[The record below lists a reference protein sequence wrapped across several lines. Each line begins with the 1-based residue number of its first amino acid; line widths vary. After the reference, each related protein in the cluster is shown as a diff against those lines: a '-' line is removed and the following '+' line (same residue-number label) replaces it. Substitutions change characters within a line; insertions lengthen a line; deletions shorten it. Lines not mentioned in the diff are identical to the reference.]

1 MTASVLRRMLGLS
14 AVALLLL
21 PATALAAAR
30 MTAPSHA
37 AVGSRITVSANGL
50 KPGRYT
56 LELVVEVLPGGASPT
71 FCLARVGAAKRA
83 QGGKVTI
90 SGKLPA
96 RLGCHMGEGILEGF
110 VPARPG
116 KYTLSL
122 GVLLPP
128 AGFSETGSFVKH
140 SIRLVSGLAAA
151 DQDPRVTLPAGFVR
165 GTRSARFAN
174 CGC

>member
-1 MTASVLRRMLGLS
+1 MLGVS

-71 FCLARVGAAKRA
+71 FCLARVGVAAKQA

-96 RLGCHMGEGILEGF
+96 RLGCHMGEGILEG
-110 VPARPG
+110 
-116 KYTLSL
+116 
-122 GVLLPP
+122 
-128 AGFSETGSFVKH
+128 
-140 SIRLVSGLAAA
+140 LVSG
-151 DQDPRVTLPAGFVR
+151 
-165 GTRSARFAN
+165 
-174 CGC
+174 